1 MDISVTYALD
11 WGVGWIAAEP
21 AFMQRACHALAHG
34 GGVWLIDP
42 VDGDGLEDRIAPL
55 GQVRGVLQLLDRH
68 GRDAAALARRHDVPL
83 LATPFARVAGA
94 PFEPI
99 AVLRRRRWSE
109 TALWWP
115 ERRALVVAEALGTA
129 PYFPA
134 PGARVGVHPALRLT
148 PPRPL
153 AGFDPE
159 RLLVGHGPPLLGGGV
174 AAAVRSAIERS
185 RREIPRW
192 LAGLPR
198 ARRRAVGWPGG

>member
-1 MDISVTYALD
+1 MDISVTYERD

-21 AFMQRACHALAHG
+21 AFMQRACHALAHD

-42 VDGDGLEDRIAPL
+42 VDGDGLEERIAPL
-55 GQVRGVLQLLDRH
+55 GEVRAVLQLLDRH
-68 GRDAAALARRHDVPL
+68 GRDGGALARRHDVPL
-83 LATPFARVAGA
+83 LATPFDRVAGA

-159 RLLVGHGPPLLGGGV
+159 HLLVGHGPPLLGGDVPG
-174 AAAVRSAIERS
+174 AVRSAIERS

-198 ARRRAVGWPGG
+198 ARRSAGEARGG

>member
-1 MDISVTYALD
+1 MDISVTYERD
-11 WGVGWIAAEP
+11 WGLGWIAAEP
-21 AFMQRACHALAHG
+21 AVMQRACHALAHD

-42 VDGDGLEDRIAPL
+42 VDGDGLEERIARL

-68 GRDAAALARRHDVPL
+68 GRDGAALARRRGVPL
-83 LATPFARVAGA
+83 PATPFDRVAGA

-115 ERRALVVAEALGTA
+115 EQRALIVAEALGTA

-134 PGARVGVHPALRLT
+134 RGARVGVHPALRLT

-159 RLLVGHGPPLLGGGV
+159 RLLVGHGPPLLAGGV
-174 AAAVRSAIERS
+174 AAAVRSAIECS
-185 RREIPRW
+185 RRQIPRW

-198 ARRRAVGWPGG
+198 ARRRAVEAPGG